1 MSLALYC
8 VKNNS
13 FAACE
18 TKTLVIVGLT
28 IIAGCE
34 GKPIVVAVVGN
45 SCVIPWPC
53 NTADNMPYAVHAKHT
68 HLNGAN

>member
-1 MSLALYC
+1 MSLALYYI
-8 VKNNS
+8 KQL
-13 FAACE
+13 AACE
-18 TKTLVIVGLT
+18 KMFVIMGLT

-34 GKPIVVAVVGN
+34 GKPIVVVVVGS